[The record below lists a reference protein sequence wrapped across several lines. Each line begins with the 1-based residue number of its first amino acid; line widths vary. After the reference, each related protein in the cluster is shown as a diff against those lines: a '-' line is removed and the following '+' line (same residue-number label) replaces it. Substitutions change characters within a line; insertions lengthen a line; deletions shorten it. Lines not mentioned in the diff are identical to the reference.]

1 METNPELER
10 SMLQRYFTLSCSLL
24 CSCSGA
30 GHGGNSF
37 EEHHAAGADRDHP
50 QLPQGEYDQR
60 AGQARGLAPWGG
72 QRGQRVLWWPGPPPF
87 CIHSCGGRHS
97 WTSPLL
103 WGGSA
108 GWSWLWVRLLPVPVG
123 NWWNTGRISSHP
135 PTHTRLN
142 SLWEPWNPPKDPSE
156 SGHLCRSEAKVANKN
171 NFPHDLEICSVTFC
185 IWERTQNFIRR
196 IFSLG
201 QFAECSALFPPCG
214 TLLISFLKRFV
225 SKWRVLDLLLPN
237 NGFIFVCKKCSW
249 NLRKQSQPQAMPE
262 TNISYNIHISSLVL
276 LLALSCTFQ
285 YDNLLVFKVL
295 WQFQVLCI
303 FVKTCESWWS
313 NRQLNCRERQ
323 WNKLR

>member
-1 METNPELER
+1 MQGHKCRRIFFHTLGAAAGVGCVRRNAKKLVTWKQILNWSEACFKDISLC
-10 SMLQRYFTLSCSLL
+10 LVLYFAC
-24 CSCSGA
+24 CSGA

-123 NWWNTGRISSHP
+123 NWWNTGRFSSDP

-214 TLLISFLKRFV
+214 TLLISSF
-225 SKWRVLDLLLPN
+225 
-237 NGFIFVCKKCSW
+237 
-249 NLRKQSQPQAMPE
+249 
-262 TNISYNIHISSLVL
+262 
-276 LLALSCTFQ
+276 
-285 YDNLLVFKVL
+285 
-295 WQFQVLCI
+295 
-303 FVKTCESWWS
+303 
-313 NRQLNCRERQ
+313 
-323 WNKLR
+323 